1 MTIKKQP
8 KTLKGWMTELER
20 VRDTD
25 EERSV
30 GQAFAKWYEQNPSKY
45 TIEVSLLNEQTGNK
59 EWGGKT
65 VTFYNED
72 NAISHLGLLESFF
85 ELLLENKDWGYEW
98 TSEEVLN
105 KILNP
110 IKARLEGKK
119 VKEEN

>member
-105 KILNP
+105 NILNP